1 MIGLYSVMV
10 KHIKQKTINAIYE
23 KGMILLAI
31 MINSEYGDVSI
42 DNNVIAQIAGMVANK
57 CYGVVGMA
65 SRNKKDGIV
74 SLLKGDTISK
84 GIKIYVEESAIV
96 IEMHIIV
103 EYGVNIN
110 AICDSIVN
118 NVKYKVESNTGLK
131 VKRVN
136 VLVESVRVQE

>member
-1 MIGLYSVMV
+1 
-10 KHIKQKTINAIYE
+10 
-23 KGMILLAI
+23 
-31 MINSEYGDVSI
+31 MINSEYGNVSV
-42 DNNVIAQIAGMVANK
+42 DNNVIAQIAGAVANK

-65 SRNKKDGIV
+65 SRSKKDGIV
-74 SLLKGDTISK
+74 SLLKSDNITK
-84 GIKIYVEESAIV
+84 GIKISVADSAIL
-96 IEMHIIV
+96 IEMHIVV

-131 VKRVN
+131 VKKVN